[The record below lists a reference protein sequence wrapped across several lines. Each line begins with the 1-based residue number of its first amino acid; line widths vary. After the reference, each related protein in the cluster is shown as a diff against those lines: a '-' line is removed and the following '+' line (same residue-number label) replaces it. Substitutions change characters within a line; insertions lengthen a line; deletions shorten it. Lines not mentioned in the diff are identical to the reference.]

1 MANNQTNTYWLP
13 SIGTY
18 DNSNFGIINEISSC
32 GNTSSVNCP
41 NDIYPNKEGPQI
53 IQDIIQLKDSVFK
66 ILHGESEYPDEGDND
81 DYKNEEID
89 TIIEN
94 IEKFSEDFQ
103 TLQKEFHEVD
113 RELTQEI
120 KNIKSN
126 IDKLDTMIEFINKL
140 NIDPENKLM
149 EDIVVNIKKLSNTVS
164 KTENFEKLKKKY
176 VEKRK
181 QLNKYLYLFR
191 KINKWN
197 FSNMC
202 PICLS
207 NSIDHYLDPC
217 GHTLCKECIEQN
229 AKMNNQ
235 NQNQENIDSFTNN
248 TQCPICRVFIQ
259 KSKPLFI
266 L

>member
-1 MANNQTNTYWLP
+1 MENDTNTFWLP
-13 SIGTY
+13 AGY

-32 GNTSSVNCP
+32 GSRSSINCP
-41 NDIYPNKEGPQI
+41 NNLFPNNKDPQI
-53 IQDIIQLKDSVFK
+53 IHDIIQLKDCVFK
-66 ILHGESEYPDEGDND
+66 ILHNESDYDDEEYND
-81 DYKNEEID
+81 CNYENKEID
-89 TIIEN
+89 GIIEN
-94 IEKFSEDFQ
+94 IEKFSDEFGKI
-103 TLQKEFHEVD
+103 QKEIYEVD
-113 RELTQEI
+113 KELTQEI
-120 KNIKSN
+120 NNIKSN
-126 IDKLDTMIEFINKL
+126 IEKLDTMIEFINKL